1 MPVEH
6 LPAVT
11 PEKMTAALWS
21 VYLIRTATGQ
31 LYCGISTDVER
42 RLREHQQGR
51 RGARALRG
59 KGPLTLVF
67 QQVVGNRSLASR
79 VEYRVKQLSK
89 KEKEA
94 LVAGHRTLPL
104 DAAVS
109 SGD

>member
-1 MPVEH
+1 MVDAFQPANH
-6 LPAVT
+6 LFAGMHQV
-11 PEKMTAALWS
+11 
-21 VYLIRTATGQ
+21 IDRTAG
-31 LYCGISTDVER
+31 
-42 RLREHQQGR
+42 EHQQGR